1 MTRTSAGSSG
11 YPGSREPGLA
21 VRVSENVGAPMRDGT
36 VLRGDV
42 YRPRGS
48 GPWPVLAYLTLPVC
62 TGG

>member
-1 MTRTSAGSSG
+1 
-11 YPGSREPGLA
+11 